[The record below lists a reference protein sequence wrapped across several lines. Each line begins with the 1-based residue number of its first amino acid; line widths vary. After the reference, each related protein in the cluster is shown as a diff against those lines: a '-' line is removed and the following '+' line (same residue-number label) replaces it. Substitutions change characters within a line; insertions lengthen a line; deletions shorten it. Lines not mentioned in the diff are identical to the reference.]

1 MMPVELTGNLLKELR
16 GRACRL
22 LSDEG
27 WTQSKLGKALGIS
40 QVMAGN
46 YLHTLPIQYNEP
58 IESNLQ
64 EASFSLAEILKAGEA
79 STWSLKIVVD
89 DQDLIINF
97 PVQDTKE
104 KILTTIADM
113 RRRLETVI
121 PLLSPQVRV
130 NIAIASS
137 DAQNNSDVAAFPGRL
152 TPVGGKARPL
162 SSPKFGASS
171 HLSDLLLNIRKLNSS
186 TSTIIN
192 LRWDSIISDLLN
204 ELDVV
209 SVNLNR
215 KGDDLSIPDS
225 AFGAEALIDEGGYGF
240 EPSLYIVGPN
250 QDRVCKIVEDLAK
263 SMEAMA

>member
-1 MMPVELTGNLLKELR
+1 MPVELTGNLLKELR

-64 EASFSLAEILKAGEA
+64 EASFSLAEILRVGEA

-104 KILTTIADM
+104 KILIRIADM

-162 SSPKFGASS
+162 SSPKFATNG
-171 HLSDLLLNIRKLNSS
+171 DPCCDPVNPVI
-186 TSTIIN
+186 
-192 LRWDSIISDLLN
+192 LRIL
-204 ELDVV
+204 
-209 SVNLNR
+209 
-215 KGDDLSIPDS
+215 
-225 AFGAEALIDEGGYGF
+225 
-240 EPSLYIVGPN
+240 
-250 QDRVCKIVEDLAK
+250 
-263 SMEAMA
+263 

>member
-46 YLHTLPIQYNEP
+46 YLHTLPTQYNEP

-64 EASFSLAEILKAGEA
+64 EASFSLAEILKVGEA

-104 KILTTIADM
+104 KILIRIADM

-137 DAQNNSDVAAFPGRL
+137 DAQNNLDVAAFPGRL

-209 SVNLNR
+209 SVNLSR

-263 SMEAMA
+263 SMEAMV